1 MLYRVPRSPAVLRSQ
16 RSSIRSDRTVWGA
29 GGWGHLRWLHGEH
42 AANECPVCK
51 TLGPHPLILSAPSL
65 ISRDATVTFVQ
76 CRMCECA
83 FVVDYQ
89 RPAYEVPSISDAPLR
104 FYVEQGAGFDTFA
117 RAVCIA
123 GQKPAKSY
131 LDIGCGFGFGV
142 DMATRIFGWNAIG
155 LDPGAMAAAG
165 RKMLGIRIESDSA
178 VTDATAPYDVIVCM
192 EVLEH
197 IADPHDFLAGLRS
210 SISDAGTLIIST
222 PNARYLDTDPDGDM
236 LLPLLSAGYHAILY
250 TAEGLA
256 NIIRQA
262 GFPGVTVVETPAS
275 LFAVASSSGR
285 LPDLECEIDR
295 GAYVGYLRSRFSEVE
310 RGSPVHTGFG
320 YRLLSCLTADLC
332 YKEALEVF
340 DDLRDTI
347 MRNYRVDLRSPLD
360 IAGDTLE
367 RRIKFT
373 EVPEKFP
380 FCLAGL
386 LARRGS
392 IAADYEGRPEQAACY
407 FIAARFSAQ
416 MLLRALDGAGMSDG
430 ELAALPE
437 RTLLA
442 LTGALQAQAQ
452 RDGKGGRA
460 RAIRKDVPTGR
471 RGPAGV
477 HNW

>member
-1 MLYRVPRSPAVLRSQ
+1 MLYRVLRSLAPSRSQ
-16 RSSIRSDRTVWGA
+16 RSGIRSNRTVRGA
-29 GGWGHLRWLHGEH
+29 GGWGHLRWLNGEH
-42 AANECPVCK
+42 TANECPVCK
-51 TLGPHPLILSAPSL
+51 TLGPHSLILSVPSL
-65 ISRDATVTFVQ
+65 ISRDVTVTFVQ
-76 CRMCECA
+76 CRICNCA

-89 RPAYEVPSISDAPLR
+89 RPSYETTSVSAAPLR
-104 FYVEQGAGFDTFA
+104 FYVEQGAGLDTLA
-117 RAVCIA
+117 RAVFIA

-155 LDPGAMAAAG
+155 LDPGALAAAG
-165 RKMLGIRIESDSA
+165 REMLGIRIESDSA
-178 VTDATAPYDVIVCM
+178 VTGATAPYDVIVCM

-197 IADPHDFLAGLRS
+197 IADPHVFLTELRS
-210 SISDAGTLIIST
+210 RLSDAGTLIIST
-222 PNARYLDTDPDGDM
+222 PNARYLDTDPNGDM
-236 LLPLLSAGYHAILY
+236 LLPLLSGGYHAILY
-250 TAEGLA
+250 TAEALA
-256 NIIRQA
+256 NIVRQT
-262 GFPGVTVVETPAS
+262 GFPGVRVVETPAS

-285 LPDLECEIDR
+285 LPDIECEIDR

-320 YRLLSCLTADLC
+320 YRLLSCLTADLF

-347 MRNYRVDLRSPLD
+347 MKNYRVDLHNPLT

-367 RRIKFT
+367 RRIPFT

-386 LARRGS
+386 LACRGS

-430 ELAALPE
+430 ELATLPE

-442 LTGALQAQAQ
+442 LTAALQTQAK
-452 RDGKGGRA
+452 RGGEGKGGSA
-460 RAIRKDVPTGR
+460 RR
-471 RGPAGV
+471 
-477 HNW
+477 